1 MANVAFEDLSGAS
14 TPVTGNP
21 YDGLITASGDDPVG
35 TTDIGA
41 ERY

>member
-14 TPVTGNP
+14 TPVTSNP

-35 TTDIGA
+35 IANSYLEGC
-41 ERY
+41 